1 MGRIISWLLVS
12 GLAIGVM
19 IAFVGPATAQGVD
32 HGKVYTKAEVEQIIK
47 VVEDHADK
55 FRKLVDKELDKSILD
70 GTKREDS
77 INEQVKDLEK
87 ALDALKAKF
96 DKSDTWME
104 TRSEVADVLREA
116 ADING
121 LFRLRTYGKVRA
133 GWEILRVEINKLAGI
148 YNLPHLK

>member
-1 MGRIISWLLVS
+1 MRGIISWLLVS
-12 GLAIGVM
+12 GLGFGVAIALAEPVS
-19 IAFVGPATAQGVD
+19 AQGVD

-47 VVEDHADK
+47 VVEEHSDK
-55 FRKLVDKELDKSILD
+55 FRKLVDKELDKSVLD
-70 GTKREDS
+70 GTKREDN
-77 INEQVKDLEK
+77 INDQVKDLEK

-121 LFRLRTYGKVRA
+121 LFRLRAYGKVAA
-133 GWEILRVEINKLAGI
+133 GWDILRVEINKLAGI